1 MRHTGLVLRLY
12 QGQLDDRPSDTTDIW
27 FTAQRG
33 TDPQLVG
40 AAGTTRGCIRTT

>member
-1 MRHTGLVLRLY
+1 MRQTGLALRLD